1 MPSKLKNHP
10 LFKIISLFAAAAI
23 ISTACGAKNAQAAPQ
38 EIPTV
43 EVPTATPLP
52 PDRAVLVAPAD
63 TDAATVAAA
72 QALLTE
78 LTSSSGLQFE
88 TRPEVTPD
96 TLSADVKIVI
106 FLNHPDNLGTLAA
119 RAPGTQFVAISSLD
133 WLPPA
138 NVTLIHRQENDAAFL
153 AGFAAA
159 ILAPN
164 FRVGALL
171 PAENPSLD
179 LAFQNGVGYYCGM
192 CSAQINPLNSYPII
206 SVQSAASTPETW
218 QAAFDQLNQNKVN
231 VLYVAR
237 EALSSQLLGYLAG
250 KDVAV
255 IANQAPPDES
265 FANWAGSIYLDTLS
279 PLREIWNDLVSGVGG
294 KTVNATFTITDAH
307 QISLTDGGVW
317 LSPGKLRLMD
327 NMINLLR
334 TNQIDTQAA
343 N

>member
-1 MPSKLKNHP
+1 MPSKPKNHP
-10 LFKIISLFAAAAI
+10 LFKVISLIAAAAI
-23 ISTACGAKNAQAAPQ
+23 VSTACGAKNAQAAPQ
-38 EIPTV
+38 EVPTV
-43 EVPTATPLP
+43 EVPTSTPLP
-52 PDRAVLVAPAD
+52 PDRAVLVAPSDA
-63 TDAATVAAA
+63 DAATVAAA
-72 QALLTE
+72 QTLLTE
-78 LTSSSGLQFE
+78 LTASSGLQFE
-88 TRPEVTPD
+88 TRPEITPD

-106 FLNHPDNLGTLAA
+106 FLKHPDNLGTLAA

-138 NVTLIHRQENDAAFL
+138 NVTLIHQQENDAAFL

-179 LAFQNGVGYYCGM
+179 LAFQNGVSYYCGM

-307 QISLTDGGVW
+307 QITLTDGGVW

-327 NMINLLR
+327 NIINLLR